1 MRPGGRLPSEGT
13 AAASH
18 GNALDMRSIPLAVLA
33 APARRTLALL
43 ACAAACAAQAADSGS
58 LSVTAVVLSKSNCR
72 FSGTSTATLN
82 FNSISPAATA
92 DAVATSSLVIRC
104 GGSAANATFA
114 IAAGDGL
121 FAAGAGARRMR
132 HLVTVTE
139 FLPYAITLT
148 PASATIPK
156 NTAQTITVTGR
167 ITPAQVAGAIAGTFA
182 DLVAITLAP

>member
-1 MRPGGRLPSEGT
+1 
-13 AAASH
+13 
-18 GNALDMRSIPLAVLA
+18 MRSIPLAALA
-33 APARRTLALL
+33 RAAGKTLALL
-43 ACAAACAAQAADSGS
+43 AGAAACAAQAADTGS
-58 LSVTAVVLSKSNCR
+58 LVVSAVVLSKSNCR
-72 FSGTSTATLN
+72 FSGTSSATLN

-121 FAAGAGARRMR
+121 FAAGAGAPRMR
-132 HLVTVTE
+132 HAATVTE
-139 FLPYAITLT
+139 FLPYTISLT

-156 NTAQTITVTGR
+156 NTDQTITITGR
-167 ITPAQVAGAIAGTFA
+167 ITPTQVAGAIAGSFS